1 MQKVK
6 SKVIN
11 FWPLPLL
18 GGWTHIL
25 KTKVFCTD
33 CDGLLQTVLEERG
46 VQPAD
51 ADVHCGFDGGQGILK
66 IAITATQKKEVV
78 TKKGRSTYDQV
89 ILQWSYMI
97 ML

>member
-1 MQKVK
+1 M
-6 SKVIN
+6 
-11 FWPLPLL
+11 
-18 GGWTHIL
+18 
-25 KTKVFCTD
+25 
-33 CDGLLQTVLEERG
+33 
-46 VQPAD
+46 QPAD

-78 TKKGRSTYDQV
+78 SKKGRSTYYQV